1 MIDRSQQPP
10 LYDLEEFRLAKP
22 QTCVLPNGVKLYMFD
37 NDDVEVTRID
47 LVFNAGRAH
56 QSQLLQ
62 ALFTNRMLREGT
74 LQLSRAQIAERLD
87 FYGAWMEQHV
97 SFHHSFFTLYT
108 LNKYLAPTIEL
119 LSQMVKQ
126 PAFDAQVLEV
136 VKQNN
141 LQRHLV
147 ALQQPNAQARRM
159 FLREI
164 YSTDHVMGQLAEAI
178 DYQAVNADMLKSYH
192 KQWYHHRNVTVYMAG
207 HITQECLDLVTQ
219 AFGEPFGEIPQGG
232 EVHFAPVPQRPAK
245 QLFKEMPGKAQS
257 SVLIGKSTIGL
268 HHPDCMQLRVLITL
282 LGGFFG
288 SRLMST
294 VREEKGL
301 TYGIYAVLNPSPY
314 DNALMIL
321 SDCDHRF
328 VQPLLSET
336 YHQIDRLQNELVSDD
351 ELALVRST
359 MKGELMRTYDSRLS
373 LNDAWIYL
381 HTQGLPDDYFHR
393 YWQAISNVTSEDL
406 QRLAG
411 TYLGKDTLT
420 EIVVGEKMS

>member
-1 MIDRSQQPP
+1 
-10 LYDLEEFRLAKP
+10 
-22 QTCVLPNGVKLYMFD
+22 
-37 NDDVEVTRID
+37 
-47 LVFNAGRAH
+47 
-56 QSQLLQ
+56 
-62 ALFTNRMLREGT
+62 
-74 LQLSRAQIAERLD
+74 
-87 FYGAWMEQHV
+87 
-97 SFHHSFFTLYT
+97 
-108 LNKYLAPTIEL
+108 
-119 LSQMVKQ
+119 
-126 PAFDAQVLEV
+126 
-136 VKQNN
+136 
-141 LQRHLV
+141 V

-159 FLREI
+159 FLSEI

-336 YHQIDRLQNELVSDD
+336 YHQIDRLQNELVSDN